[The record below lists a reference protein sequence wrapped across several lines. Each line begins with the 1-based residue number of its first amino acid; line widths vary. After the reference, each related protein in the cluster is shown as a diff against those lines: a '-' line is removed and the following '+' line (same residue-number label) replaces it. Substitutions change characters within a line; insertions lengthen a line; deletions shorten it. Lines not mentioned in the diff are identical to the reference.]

1 MADETIYEEMKKAGV
16 SRRSFLK
23 FCGLMA
29 GAMGLNAASTDSR
42 PVGCPPAWSKPDPQT
57 VKRSPRRLQTKP
69 RLPVIW
75 LEFQDCAGCSEALTR
90 SQSPTLVNLVLNSIT
105 VEYHETLS
113 AAAGFQAEGAKQ
125 AAMKKYAG
133 QYILVVEG
141 SISPKDDG
149 IYCTIGGRSSLDLLK
164 RLPPGRRRSSP
175 PATAP
180 RSAVCRR
187 PTPTPPGRSEC
198 LRSSRISR
206 WSIFPAA
213 RPSRKSSPAPWLNSW
228 SSARLP
234 ELDNLHRP
242 KTFYGVTIHDR
253 CLRRP
258 FYEAGKFADSF
269 DDEGARKGYCL
280 YKLGCK
286 GPTTYN
292 SCATMKW
299 SGGLSFPI
307 QSGHPCLGCSEPN
320 FWDGGGFYQGQS
332 APLEPAGSDHRRGR
346 GSCRGGAGGWHGS
359 GQQGHQK
366 RQSVSDEGE
375 RRIGGFHELDRYS
388 CICARP
394 ILPGSPPGL
403 HRRDVLPAGAGGLLG
418 LEAGPGSGPRQQS
431 RRGGQSLSSKASSSG
446 LSSPG

>member
-1 MADETIYEEMKKAGV
+1 MAGETIYEEMKKAGV

-29 GAMGLNAASTDSR
+29 GAMGLNALP
-42 PVGCPPAWSKPDPQT
+42 PVQVSGLPANLVKPDTQM
-57 VKRSPRRLQTKP
+57 VKRVAQALQSKP

-75 LEFQDCAGCSEALTR
+75 LEFQDCAGCTEALTR
-90 SQSPTLVNLVLNSIT
+90 SQSPTLVNLVLNQIT

-113 AAAGFQAEGAKQ
+113 AAAGIQAEEAKQ

-149 IYCTIGGRSSLDLLK
+149 IYCTIGGRSSLDLLQEAAAGAVAIIATGNCATFGG
-164 RLPPGRRRSSP
+164 LPHANPNPTGAVGVVDLIKNKPVVNISGC
-175 PATAP
+175 PAIPEVFTGTLAQFL
-180 RSAVCRR
+180 VFG
-187 PTPTPPGRSEC
+187 T
-198 LRSSRISR
+198 
-206 WSIFPAA
+206 
-213 RPSRKSSPAPWLNSW
+213 
-228 SSARLP
+228 LP

-269 DDEGARKGYCL
+269 DDEGARQGYCL

-292 SCATMKW
+292 SCATLKW

-332 APLEPAGSDHRRGR
+332 APLDRPVIAIA
-346 GSCRGGAGGWHGS
+346 GGAAAAGIVLGVGMALANNAIKKAI
-359 GQQGHQK
+359 G
-366 RQSVSDEGE
+366 VDEGDK
-375 RRIGGFHELDRYS
+375 G
-388 CICARP
+388 
-394 ILPGSPPGL
+394 
-403 HRRDVLPAGAGGLLG
+403 
-418 LEAGPGSGPRQQS
+418 
-431 RRGGQSLSSKASSSG
+431 
-446 LSSPG
+446 